1 MILDTWHVSFTVSEM
16 DRSLAFYRDILG
28 MELIHQQVQQNEY
41 TGKLVGYEDVH
52 LIAAMLRIPAKTPG
66 VSGHVLELI
75 QYVNPQGVKL
85 DTQPCNVGSAHLAFV
100 VDDLLTIYKELKQKG
115 VQFKSEPVAILEGR
129 NKGGYTVYFSD
140 PDQIVLE
147 LVQPPTSNTQGE

>member
-1 MILDTWHVSFTVSEM
+1 MILDTWHVSFTVSDME
-16 DRSLAFYRDILG
+16 RSLVFYRDILG
-28 MELIHQQVQQNEY
+28 LELIHQQVQQNEY
-41 TGKLVGYEDVH
+41 TSRLVGYDNAH
-52 LIAAMLRIPAKTPG
+52 LIAAMLKIPAKTPG

-75 QYVNPQGVKL
+75 QYIHPPGTKL

-100 VDDLLTIYKELKQKG
+100 VDDLLATYEELRQKG
-115 VQFKSEPVAILEGR
+115 VMFKSQPVEITAGR

-147 LVQPPTSNTQGE
+147 LVQPPKTDR